1 MALTQHE
8 MWRDEMEAWLLAR
21 DSDSIP
27 QLFNNLRN
35 EGHPGLWYV
44 LLMPLTRLSHSP
56 ELMQVLHLGIATT
69 TVYLVSRYSPLSRLQ
84 LLLFPLGFYTAWQY
98 SVVSRNY
105 ALGVLL
111 LTTFCVLY
119 TRRDELFPLVG
130 VVLMLAAHTHA
141 LVLIL
146 VIAIGI
152 GLAVDM
158 RSVLAQG
165 QNELSAKRTRGIV
178 VGFCLVVLGVITSF
192 IQLVPDAH
200 YRGPID
206 WVVRI
211 LRGHV
216 STIGSASL
224 LGVVLFLFFLYQ
236 LRDRA
241 APLVMYGLGAVGAV
255 LYFDSSVLGAI
266 AGAPGI
272 KLFALT
278 GLLSYLFFLYQ
289 LRDRLS
295 ILLMYGLGTAGLLV
309 FFSGVHSGGPH
320 QHGLLFIALFVVYW
334 LERLTR
340 SKPPDRL
347 QSRQNRTADVIFT
360 LLLLSQSVFGMKA
373 LYQDLTTPYS
383 NGKYAAQYIRSQG
396 WQDISIVGCM
406 DFAAQTVVGYLGVKK
421 IYYPQG
427 ERWGSYV
434 VWDEKRYENV
444 GLDQCLRSARS
455 LGRDVLVVSSYP
467 DDSSLREP
475 QFHKVAEFRGAL
487 RDDENFILY
496 KYSPAGEPRL

>member
-1 MALTQHE
+1 
-8 MWRDEMEAWLLAR
+8 MEAWLLAR

-27 QLFNNLRN
+27 QLFRNLKN

-44 LLMPLTRLSHSP
+44 LLMPLTRLSRSP
-56 ELMQVLHLGIATT
+56 ELMQVLHLGIATA

-84 LLLFPLGFYTAWQY
+84 LLLFPLGFFTAWQY

-119 TRRDELFPLVG
+119 LRRGELFPLVG
-130 VVLMLAAHTHA
+130 VVLMLAAHTHV

-158 RSVLAQG
+158 RSVLVQSR
-165 QNELSAKRTRGIV
+165 NECGAKWIRGIV
-178 VGFCLVVLGVITSF
+178 VGFCLIAFGVITSL
-192 IQLVPDAH
+192 IQLIPDAH
-200 YRGPID
+200 YKGPID

-211 LRGHV
+211 LRDHV
-216 STIGSASL
+216 SAIGSAAL

-241 APLVMYGLGAVGAV
+241 ASLVMYGLGAVGVV
-255 LYFDSSVLGAI
+255 LYFDASVLGAI
-266 AGAPGI
+266 AGAPGS
-272 KLFALT
+272 KLFALI
-278 GLLSYLFFLYQ
+278 GLIAYLFLLYQ

-295 ILLMYGLGTAGLLV
+295 LLIMYGLGTVGLLV
-309 FFSGVHSGGPH
+309 FFSGIHSGGPH
-320 QHGLLFIALFVVYW
+320 QHGLLFIAYFVAYW

-340 SKPPDRL
+340 SKSPNPARA
-347 QSRQNRTADVIFT
+347 RQNRTVDVLFT
-360 LLLLSQSVFGMKA
+360 LILISQSVFGIKA
-373 LYQDLTTPYS
+373 LYQDLITPYS
-383 NGKYAAQYIRSQG
+383 NGKYVAQYIQSRG
-396 WQDISIVGCM
+396 WQDLPIAGCM
-406 DFAAQTVVGYLGVKK
+406 DFAAQTVVGYLGVKS

-427 ERWGSYV
+427 ERWGSYI
-434 VWDEKRYENV
+434 VWDEKRYENM
-444 GLDQCLRSARS
+444 GLDKCLQSARS
-455 LGRDVLVVSSYP
+455 LGTDVLVVSSYP
-467 DDSSLREP
+467 DDSSLHDQ

-496 KYSPAGEPRL
+496 RSDPARKPLL